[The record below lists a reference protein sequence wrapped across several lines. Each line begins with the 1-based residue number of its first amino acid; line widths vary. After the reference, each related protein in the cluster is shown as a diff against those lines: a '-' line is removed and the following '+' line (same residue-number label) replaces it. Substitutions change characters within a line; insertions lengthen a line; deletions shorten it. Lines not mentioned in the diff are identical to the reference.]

1 MDDGAAIPV
10 TDTSTISDAVV
21 SNSGSIPLESQR
33 LLRLATYASVSV
45 AAVLIVCK
53 FGAWLVT
60 DSVSLLSTMID
71 SMLDV
76 LASLVN
82 LIAVRHAL
90 QPADREHRF
99 GHGKAEPLAGL
110 AQAAFISGSAVF
122 LVLESVERLIRPR
135 EITSTDVGLVVMV
148 FSIVLTVALVGFQRY
163 VVAKTGSV
171 AIKADSLHYQ
181 TDVLV
186 NLSVIV
192 SLLLAS
198 KLGWTLADPIF
209 AIGIVAYILWGA
221 ISIGRSSLR
230 FLMDHELPD
239 EDRSRIRDISLSH
252 AGVIDIHDLRTRS
265 SGQQSFI
272 QLHLEMDGNISL
284 FEAHEISDA
293 VELSLQEAFP
303 TAEVLIHE
311 DPEGVEEHRAEF
323 Q

>member
-1 MDDGAAIPV
+1 V
-10 TDTSTISDAVV
+10 TDTSTINDAVV

-53 FGAWLVT
+53 FGAWLAT

-135 EITSTDVGLVVMV
+135 EITSTDVGLIVMV
-148 FSIVLTVALVGFQRY
+148 FSIVLTLALVGFQRY

-209 AIGIVAYILWGA
+209 AIGIVAYIVWGA
-221 ISIGRSSLR
+221 LKIGRSSLDL
-230 FLMDHELPD
+230 LMDHELPD
-239 EDRSRIRDISLSH
+239 EDRTRIRDISLSH

-311 DPEGVEEHRAEF
+311 DPEGVEEHRAKFE
-323 Q
+323 